1 MYEKRLAKLL
11 QNLNAL
17 HAAGAAG
24 PGLNNIQREI
34 NALVAALSPTS
45 RRAVNALP
53 AFKVPRGSARAANQL
68 CNLAGFRHATER
80 SRMSKLCQQAAG
92 ALFNYGRY
100 INEAGPS
107 QARLRQLHRRKNKYM
122 KRLADEAPKPKKRPR
137 PTIYEK
143 TGGFSWTESERGP
156 NSGNNRSNNNG
167 EAVSAGRAAAS
178 GVERVR
184 SRTPSKRSNTTRRN
198 SQGAA
203 SNASVNRPSPKRTRS
218 SEVNSRKHR
227 PRRTRSAP

>member
-11 QNLNAL
+11 QNLDAL

-45 RRAVNALP
+45 RQGVRNS
-53 AFKVPRGSARAANQL
+53 AFRVSPGRARAANQL
-68 CNLAGFRHATER
+68 CSLAGLRHGTER

-92 ALFNYGRY
+92 ALVNYGRY
-100 INEAGPS
+100 INEGGPS
-107 QARLRQLHRRKNKYM
+107 QPRLLQLKGRKNKYM
-122 KRLADEAPKPKKRPR
+122 GRLAREARKNKKRPR
-137 PTIYEK
+137 PANYEK
-143 TGGFSWTESERGP
+143 TGGFSWTESEHGP
-156 NSGNNRSNNNG
+156 NSGNNRSNNNM
-167 EAVSAGRAAAS
+167 AAPSAGRAAAS

-218 SEVNSRKHR
+218 AEVNSRKHR

>member
-1 MYEKRLAKLL
+1 MDEKRLVKLL

-17 HAAGAAG
+17 HAAGAAAG

-34 NALVAALSPTS
+34 NALVAALSPTYS
-45 RRAVNALP
+45 KIVRNSAAPLVGRARV
-53 AFKVPRGSARAANQL
+53 ANQL
-68 CNLAGFRHATER
+68 CSLAGLRHANER
-80 SRMSKLCQQAAG
+80 SRMSKLCQKAAG

-100 INEAGPS
+100 KNEGGPS
-107 QARLRQLHRRKNKYM
+107 QYRLLQLRRLKNRYMGAFEREARKN
-122 KRLADEAPKPKKRPR
+122 KKRPR
-137 PTIYEK
+137 SMNYEK
-143 TGGFSWTESERGP
+143 TGGFSFTEVERGP
-156 NSGNNRSNNNG
+156 NSGNNRSNNNM
-167 EAVSAGRAAAS
+167 AAPAAGRAAES
-178 GVERVR
+178 GVARAR
-184 SRTPSKRSNTTRRN
+184 SRTPSTRSNTTRRN